1 MKIFVLSL
9 LLSAF
14 GYSGAVQKSEPLPGL
29 VVLDITFKNGERLVK
44 HLRPDQVQDFV
55 VNEESVV
62 ICTARYQLR
71 NNAGYACERTADTC
85 AEALEAMYDCACRIC
100 LDNPRCPDVSIC
112 H

>member
-1 MKIFVLSL
+1 MKIFMLSL

-29 VVLDITFKNGERLVK
+29 IVLDITFKNGERLVK

-62 ICTARYQLR
+62 ICTARYRLK
-71 NNAGYACERTADTC
+71 NGEGYACERTAETC
-85 AEALEAMYDCACRIC
+85 AEALEAMYECACEIC
-100 LDNPRCPDVSIC
+100 LENPRCPEVRSC
-112 H
+112 N